1 MFRRVI
7 PRIACPRLALGIVVA
22 WFAGSLHAH
31 PLDDNAELNA
41 RVRVVDETTF
51 ELVME
56 FRYKGVIASYTEFR
70 NGLDRNL
77 DGRVTQPEMK
87 QRFVELA
94 DEIALGLNLALD
106 GQPLL
111 LEPDF
116 KRFTLQH
123 ADDPDGKPS
132 TELETATARIFY
144 RLVFTAQAETA
155 PGEHLLEFAFSSPQT
170 VVTSPRDQLLAFGS
184 DGAPLPVTYDLAHQV
199 FPRMRAAFTVKAAA
213 VARPQPEQPPA
224 PPPDTPVPEGLGE
237 IPGGLT
243 LGAGTGLALLGVV
256 LLGRRLLRKQG
267 SLGPAALLVLAGVAV
282 VLGALVRLGWLKL
295 M

>member
-1 MFRRVI
+1 M
-7 PRIACPRLALGIVVA
+7 ACPRLASGVVVVVL
-22 WFAGSLHAH
+22 AGLLQAH
-31 PLDDNAELNA
+31 PLDDSAELNA
-41 RVRVVDETTF
+41 RVRVVDDTTF
-51 ELVME
+51 ELVLE

-106 GQPLL
+106 GQPLP

-116 KRFTLQH
+116 KRFALQH
-123 ADDPDGKPS
+123 ADDPDGKPA

-144 RLVFTAQAETA
+144 RFVYTAQAETA
-155 PGEHLLEFAFSSPQT
+155 PGDHVLEFAFSSPQT
-170 VVTSPRDQLLAFGS
+170 VVTSPRDQLFAVGS
-184 DGAPLPVTYDLAHQV
+184 DGAPLPVTYDFAHQV
-199 FPRMRAAFTVKAAA
+199 FPRMRASFTVKAAA
-213 VARPQPEQPPA
+213 VARPQPVQPPA
-224 PPPDTPVPEGLGE
+224 PPPDEPGPEGLGE

-243 LGAGTGLALLGVV
+243 LGAGAGLALLGFFM
-256 LLGRRLLRKQG
+256 LGRRLLRKQG
-267 SLGPAALLVLAGVAV
+267 SFGPASLLILAGTAV